1 MLDTLGALVDNSLV
15 RSESRGGEL
24 RFGLLE
30 TVREYALERL
40 ADGGGWAEANARQ
53 AAYFLALAEPAES
66 ELQGHG
72 QLAWL
77 DRLEAEHD
85 NVRAAMSWLVDH
97 GPLEHANR
105 LLSLTWRFWWLHGH
119 AAEFARLGRELVA
132 GSEDLPPYQR
142 ALALT
147 GSGFMLFANR
157 DQARAQELFEQSLP
171 LYRPVRGQQSVVL
184 TAAVL
189 GMLGHLAALRGD
201 HARYLLFTGMVA
213 NFLGQVRLSQHDHD
227 GAVRLFTDGLAT
239 ARRAQDR
246 ILLLASLY
254 DLALGRRAQGDLA
267 GAAGYL
273 KEGLVQAAEAG
284 DETSA
289 AYYLEG
295 LAALA
300 GQRDDPRRAL
310 RLMAAAHS
318 LLEARGSGWLHAFV
332 PRVPHD
338 EAVLAALALAHGR
351 RRIRGGLG
359 ERPVPRR
366 QPRRGVRTA
375 RRTSRPHP
383 PHGLD
388 AAAGARQ
395 ESAAPRQRPSRP
407 PAHAWSATFP
417 VLRLDPIKGKHG
429 V

>member
-119 AAEFARLGRELVA
+119 AAEFARLGRQLVA
-132 GSEDLPPYQR
+132 GGEDLPPYQR

-147 GSGFMLFANR
+147 GSGFMLFANG

-201 HARYLLFTGMVA
+201 HARARELLDQGQILLGELRDDDFAGYPRVQYLLFTGMVA
-213 NFLGQVRLSQHDHD
+213 NFLGQVRLSQ
-227 GAVRLFTDGLAT
+227 
-239 ARRAQDR
+239 AR
-246 ILLLASLY
+246 S
-254 DLALGRRAQGDLA
+254 RRRG
-267 GAAGYL
+267 
-273 KEGLVQAAEAG
+273 
-284 DETSA
+284 
-289 AYYLEG
+289 
-295 LAALA
+295 
-300 GQRDDPRRAL
+300 PAL
-310 RLMAAAHS
+310 R
-318 LLEARGSGWLHAFV
+318 RRPG
-332 PRVPHD
+332 
-338 EAVLAALALAHGR
+338 HG
-351 RRIRGGLG
+351 
-359 ERPVPRR
+359 
-366 QPRRGVRTA
+366 
-375 RRTSRPHP
+375 
-383 PHGLD
+383 
-388 AAAGARQ
+388 
-395 ESAAPRQRPSRP
+395 PSRP
-407 PAHAWSATFP
+407 GPDPPA
-417 VLRLDPIKGKHG
+417 RLA